1 MYVILSKFLWQ
12 GFFQLPHANKKEP
25 NLLKKLKSPKGCCH
39 FGDIIVAKYGV
50 MTP

>member
-1 MYVILSKFLWQ
+1 MARVFNFHMQI
-12 GFFQLPHANKKEP
+12 KKEP